1 MWYVVGFIIGG
12 CAGLIISGL
21 LSAHSISE
29 AEERAYLQGI
39 EDARKEILEKATKH
53 FKGE

>member
-1 MWYVVGFIIGG
+1 MWYIVAFIIGG
-12 CAGLIISGL
+12 CAGMIVAGL
-21 LSAHSISE
+21 LGAHSTSE

-39 EDARKEILEKATKH
+39 EDAKKEILDKATKH

>member
-1 MWYVVGFIIGG
+1 MWYIVAFIIGG
-12 CAGLIISGL
+12 CAGFIISGL
-21 LSAHSISE
+21 LSARGISE

-39 EDARKEILEKATKH
+39 EDAKKEIIEKATKH